1 MYYAAKEPVSRPVL
15 HPFRES
21 SAVCISTLAH
31 VLAIHLTDD
40 PRMPDVRLHDGPGH
54 ELSITR
60 CVLQVPRFRVQM
72 ILGRR
77 CDVTRADLPRTCHVW
92 IAGPVI
98 IGALCLFA
106 VVGLLLVRRRLL
118 PRLRVASADSEFTG
132 AMLQSV
138 MVFYGLAVALIAVT
152 VFQTYSETTSVVT
165 GEATALNALYRDVTG
180 YPDPIRADLQ
190 RSIREYT
197 DQVIN
202 QAWPL
207 QQQGK
212 VPSGGIEQMNR
223 FQAMLT
229 KFEPATEGQ
238 KLLHGETLRAYNQL
252 IQARRLRL
260 DAVGTG
266 LPSVM
271 WAVIL
276 IGAFISLSAS
286 FFFKV
291 EDARLHLIEV
301 LLLAIFI
308 GLVIFMIFSLDRPF
322 RGHLGIPADPYQLV
336 YDQLMKSNP

>member
-1 MYYAAKEPVSRPVL
+1 MFERLFDVSL
-15 HPFRES
+15 
-21 SAVCISTLAH
+21 
-31 VLAIHLTDD
+31 
-40 PRMPDVRLHDGPGH
+40 
-54 ELSITR
+54 
-60 CVLQVPRFRVQM
+60 
-72 ILGRR
+72 
-77 CDVTRADLPRTCHVW
+77 W
-92 IAGPVI
+92 IAGPLI

-165 GEATALNALYRDVTG
+165 AEATALNALYRDVTS

-190 RSIREYT
+190 RSLREYT

-212 VPSGGIEQMNR
+212 VPSGGIQQMTR
-223 FQAMLT
+223 FQAILM

-238 KLLHGETLRAYNQL
+238 KILHAETLRAYNQL
-252 IQARRLRL
+252 IHARRLRL

-301 LLLAIFI
+301 VLLAVFI
-308 GLVIFMIFSLDRPF
+308 GLVIFMIVSLDRPF
-322 RGHLGIPADPYQLV
+322 RGNLGIRADPYQLV
-336 YDQLMKSNP
+336 YDQLMKDNL

>member
-1 MYYAAKEPVSRPVL
+1 MTNTMFEKFFDVSL
-15 HPFRES
+15 
-21 SAVCISTLAH
+21 
-31 VLAIHLTDD
+31 
-40 PRMPDVRLHDGPGH
+40 
-54 ELSITR
+54 
-60 CVLQVPRFRVQM
+60 
-72 ILGRR
+72 
-77 CDVTRADLPRTCHVW
+77 W

-118 PRLRVASADSEFTG
+118 PRLRVANADSEFTG

-152 VFQTYSETTSVVT
+152 VFQTYSDTTSVVT

-212 VPSGGIEQMNR
+212 VPSGGVEQMNR

-291 EDARLHLIEV
+291 EDVRLHLIEV